1 MTHVNFG
8 LGSPSK
14 FRSEN
19 IPWNRL
25 GTVFVIPWKKQTEYR
40 WNESKFSSVPC
51 SADQFFSTIYFGSI
65 ACTLAT
71 FDTDQKGHSYK
82 MSGSVP
88 LCFNHA
94 ANKNMFSFAAAAVFK
109 SVYYLIEHHT
119 CLLSAYSVMHSLAG
133 YLDIVQRMK
142 VL

>member
-1 MTHVNFG
+1 MPDSSAVILTHVHFG
-8 LGSPSK
+8 LGLPSK

-19 IPWNRL
+19 VPWNRL

-65 ACTLAT
+65 ACTLGT
-71 FDTDQKGHSYK
+71 FDTYQKGHSYK

-94 ANKNMFSFAAAAVFK
+94 ANINMFSFAAAAVFE
-109 SVYYLIEHHT
+109 SVNYLIEYHK
-119 CLLSAYSVMHSLAG
+119 CLLSAYMYSHAFPSWLP
-133 YLDIVQRMK
+133 
-142 VL
+142 